1 MVNFSFL
8 RAAVALSWFTAFISV
23 GCAQPEV
30 LNIGYI
36 QPSAQVLAFSGGL
49 AAPIPRLH
57 DLLLDGILAGL
68 KMAVTDVRAENVLPD
83 YDLRLVTAQ
92 LNNFT
97 YSAVYDAAT
106 ELIQKKVAAVVV
118 MLVDKEFKD
127 YLISLF
133 WGFKIPV
140 ILSNCPLK
148 TVADYPCFSASVDAV
163 PIAQIFRA
171 APRLGINSLLFVYN
185 PTFWDSG
192 TIEAL
197 AAEVPSVQ
205 IRTIQSRT
213 GTITNA
219 TLQRILES
227 RVSTINFF
235 GVQGA
240 RLVREA
246 MGKDRAKHYTFLTYG
261 RFLTADIVLDEFPV
275 GQEAGVFDVDLIT
288 PVNEQAKFAMRA
300 IQEGW
305 VNGTAA
311 DMPLLNVIMVQFP
324 YYFYYLVRMW
334 AYGFKQLVAGQP
346 PAMIATSFASRP
358 VVNRQLYFSNSTI
371 NKLMGIEPRNISG
384 VTFPFFPHKISNL
397 NMTEFNRTRAFTAT
411 SQRFLGLIDEPGVIA
426 NGTFADG
433 SNTPPPSV
441 VPLPTLSFDH
451 SSIEKT
457 GLALGGIIILLDLI
471 MLGLL
476 WVFRLHK
483 SVKSASSVFM
493 GTTLVGSI
501 CFAVAMILSTSDM
514 GYSECN
520 AFPPLI
526 SVGLHLVL
534 VSIGVKAFRLE
545 KIFRN
550 KNNRRIVLKDEKLAM
565 IVVGTYIPDAIL
577 LIVWLSIA
585 PLQPTYVE
593 EGSWQV
599 LQCASKTSGF
609 AWGLFGLGVAKLAVA
624 LKYTYATRN
633 VYLQY
638 NEVKAV
644 LFTCYNILSGIITGL
659 VALALD
665 GLGREGQMILL
676 IIALATSSLG
686 ISTTIVGSRI
696 YYAVMDKGGK
706 KQHNTLNPHSFS
718 NDREIRPGLSKST
731 IGAKIN
737 NITQDTTAEE
747 NAKTQAEFTV
757 FNAAVRRQRH
767 WFSNSPWFAGFIM
780 IGKVDRKARPTVII
794 SLWEDAVSGGQEARR
809 PTQSLIMT
817 SEQIGQVFTVA
828 DTGNTVRMECSR
840 GIFDLDFPTDAKAT
854 QFVEVF
860 QSQMA
865 MVQGNDS
872 VI

>member
-1 MVNFSFL
+1 MFKVGFL
-8 RAAVALSWFTAFISV
+8 RTAVALLWVTACIPF
-23 GCAQPEV
+23 GYAQSPV
-30 LNIGYI
+30 TLNIGYI
-36 QPSAQVLAFSGGL
+36 QPSAQVLAQSGGL

-57 DLLLDGILAGL
+57 DLLLEGVLAGI
-68 KMAVTDVRAENVLPD
+68 KMGVSDMRAENVLPE
-83 YDLRLVTAQ
+83 YDLQLVTAQ

-106 ELIQKKVAAVVV
+106 ELIQKKVAVVVV

-140 ILSNCPLK
+140 IMSNCPLR
-148 TVADYPCFSASVDAV
+148 TAADYPCFSASVDAV

-171 APRLGINSLLFVYN
+171 APRLGLNSLLFVYN

-197 AAEVPSVQ
+197 AAEVPGVQ

-213 GTITNA
+213 NTITNA
-219 TLQRILES
+219 TLQQILDS
-227 RVSTINFF
+227 RVSTINLF
-235 GVQGA
+235 GVTGA
-240 RLVREA
+240 RTIREA
-246 MGKDRAKHYTFLTYG
+246 VGKDRAKFYSFLTYG
-261 RFLTADIVLDEFPV
+261 RFLTAEMVLDEFPI

-288 PVNEQAKFAMRA
+288 PVNEQAKFARRA
-300 IQEGW
+300 FQEGW
-305 VNGTAA
+305 INGTAA
-311 DMPLLNVIMVQFP
+311 EMPLLNVIMVQFP
-324 YYFYYLVRMW
+324 YYFHHLIRMW

-346 PAMIATSFASRP
+346 PATVATSYASRP
-358 VVNRQLYFSNSTI
+358 TVNRKLYYGNSTI
-371 NKLMGIEPRNISG
+371 NLLMGIEPRNVSG

-411 SQRFLGLIDEPGVIA
+411 SQRFLGLIDEPGLIT

-441 VPLPTLSFDH
+441 VPLPTLSFDN

-457 GLALGGIIILLDLI
+457 GFALGGISILLDLI

-493 GTTLVGSI
+493 GTTLVGSM
-501 CFAVAMILSTSDM
+501 CLAVALILSTSDM

-526 SVGLHLVL
+526 SVGLHLIL

-550 KNNRRIVLKDEKLAM
+550 KNNRRIALKDEKLAM
-565 IVVGTYIPDAIL
+565 IVVATYIPDAIL

-599 LQCASKTSGF
+599 LRCTSKTSGF
-609 AWGLFGLGVAKLAVA
+609 PWALFGLGVAKLAVA

-644 LFTCYNILSGIITGL
+644 LFTCYNILSGMITGL
-659 VALALD
+659 VALALE

-696 YYAVMDKGGK
+696 YYAFMEKHGHK
-706 KQHNTLNPHSFS
+706 LQSTLGPHSSS
-718 NDREIRPGLSKST
+718 NEHGLRRGPSKST
-731 IGAKIN
+731 VGA
-737 NITQDTTAEE
+737 NITTNTQDTKAEE

-757 FNAAVRRQRH
+757 FNAAVRQQRN

-780 IGKVDRKARPTVII
+780 IGKVDRKARPTVHI
-794 SLWEDAVSGGQEARR
+794 SLWEDDVSGGKEARR
-809 PTQSLIMT
+809 PTQALILT
-817 SEQIGQVFTVA
+817 SEQIAQVSTVA
-828 DTGNTVRMECSR
+828 EMGNTVRMECSR
-840 GIFDLDFPTDAKAT
+840 GNFDLDFATDAQAA
-854 QFVEVF
+854 QFIEVF
-860 QSQMA
+860 QNQM
-865 MVQGNDS
+865 QD
-872 VI
+872 